1 MPGQHDIQNFMT
13 PVGGASGNELWASN
27 VDLHLSVVDMDPVL
41 WAILKKDRGF
51 LGSIGGPVGT
61 PAHNAKIEWI
71 EGELNPDVITADYTF
86 ADDAADNLVISL
98 VGIETA
104 TVARIKR
111 ALRTGT
117 ILKPRVAGSDFIYQV
132 DSQVIGSTTITITAY
147 ASKGAGNSDADG
159 SIIWDIIG
167 HPLPPGSD
175 VTDDISRPRD
185 VQENYLQIFERA
197 VGIDKMRQSIR
208 MYTVPDEI
216 KLQSMHRLIELH
228 NELNKCC
235 INMDSGSDSVNQD
248 RPTMQGIRAQI
259 ENKANSDTYKD
270 LSAIP
275 LTISSIND
283 MLEKMWDQ
291 GGIAPTDRL
300 NIMVNSFQHR
310 QISSFSEDIV
320 RTRLADKTAG
330 TIITEIQGDIGP
342 VLNVV
347 LDRHMP
353 VDSFCLYSSNK
364 VKLRHGQGDQFQ
376 LVPMGLKGRRISW
389 QLSGSYS
396 LMNMNA
402 GVSSGWAYNLT
413 TS

>member
-1 MPGQHDIQNFMT
+1 MAGQHDIQNFMT
-13 PVGGASGNELWASN
+13 PVGGASGNELWAAN

-71 EGELNPDVITADYTF
+71 EGELNPDVLTADYTF
-86 ADDAADNLVISL
+86 ADDTADNLVISL
-98 VGIETA
+98 VGVDSATA
-104 TVARIKR
+104 ARIKR
-111 ALRTGT
+111 SLREGT
-117 ILKPRVAGSDFIYQV
+117 ILKPEGTTFLYQV
-132 DSQVIGSTTITITAY
+132 DAQGFGSTTITITAY

-159 SIIWDIIG
+159 SRVWQIIG
-167 HPLPPGSD
+167 HPLIPGSD
-175 VTDDISRPRD
+175 VTDDISRPRE

-208 MYTVPDEI
+208 MYTVPDEV

-228 NELNKCC
+228 NELNKCA
-235 INMDSGSDSVNQD
+235 INMYPGAASVNQD
-248 RPTMQGIRAQI
+248 RPTMGGLRSQI
-259 ENKANSDTYKD
+259 EDKGNSDTYKN
-270 LSAIP
+270 LSAVP
-275 LTISSIND
+275 LTISIIND

-291 GGIAPTDRL
+291 GGIAPTDRM
-300 NIMVNSFQHR
+300 NILVNSFQHR
-310 QISSFSEDIV
+310 KISAFSEDIV

-330 TIITEIQGDIGP
+330 TIITQLQGDIGP
-342 VLNVV
+342 ILNVR

-353 VDSFCLYSSNK
+353 TDSFSIYPSGK

-376 LVPMGLKGRRISW
+376 LVAMGLKGRRISW

-396 LMNMNA
+396 LMIMNA
-402 GVSSGWAYNLT
+402 GVSSGWGYNLT